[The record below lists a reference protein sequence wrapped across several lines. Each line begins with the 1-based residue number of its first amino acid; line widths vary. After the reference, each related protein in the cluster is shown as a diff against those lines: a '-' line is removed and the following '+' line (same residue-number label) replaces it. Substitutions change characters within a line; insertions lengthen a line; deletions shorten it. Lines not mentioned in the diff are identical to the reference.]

1 MYIFWGPIVCT
12 IQVLHILTYL
22 LTYMVF
28 IEILQN
34 QAEHSAGERNF
45 WKKEKDSVKFPDS
58 RSVSLISIFSLF

>member
-1 MYIFWGPIVCT
+1 
-12 IQVLHILTYL
+12 
-22 LTYMVF
+22 MVF

>member
-1 MYIFWGPIVCT
+1 MGSHSMYDSG
-12 IQVLHILTYL
+12 LTHTKVVAYIHG
-22 LTYMVF
+22 F